1 VSEIVLEGGDLNEVV
16 KVGDTV
22 RRPQDEWSPA
32 VHALLAHF
40 EAVGFDGAPR
50 FLGVDEQGREILS
63 FVEGD
68 PGLAPLP
75 ADDGVLMALGE
86 LLRRMHDAVAGFV
99 PPADAT
105 WFTGGEGPLIC
116 HRDLF
121 PPNVILR
128 GGRPVALIDWDF
140 AGPAEP
146 LDDIV
151 SAASHWVPLRT
162 DADKWGLPAARR
174 PERLRILCDAYGLP
188 DVERARFVDKAI
200 AIRRGGYELHKRFG
214 GEERRPGWRAMWD
227 RGSGRSA
234 LANLQLLEDLRPEL
248 EAALA

>member
-1 VSEIVLEGGDLNEVV
+1 VTETVLEGGDLNHVV
-16 KVGDTV
+16 KVGNTV
-22 RRPQDEWSPA
+22 RRPQGDWSPA
-32 VHALLAHF
+32 VHALLLHF

-50 FLGVDEQGREILS
+50 FLGVDDDDREILS
-63 FVEGD
+63 FLEGD

-75 ADDGVLMALGE
+75 PDDDVLVELGS
-86 LLRRMHDAVAGFV
+86 LVRRAHEAVADFE
-99 PPADAT
+99 PPADPA

-128 GGRPVALIDWDF
+128 DRRPVALIDWDF

-146 LDDIV
+146 LDDVV

-162 DADKWGLPAARR
+162 DAAKWGLPADRR
-174 PERLRILCDAYGLP
+174 PERLRILCDAYGLT
-188 DVERARFVDKAI
+188 DGERARFVDKAI
-200 AIRRGGYELHKRFG
+200 AIRRGGYELHKRLG
-214 GEERRPGWRAMWD
+214 GEERQPGWREMWD
-227 RGSGRSA
+227 RGSGETA
-234 LANLQLLEDLRPEL
+234 LGNIRLLEELRPEL